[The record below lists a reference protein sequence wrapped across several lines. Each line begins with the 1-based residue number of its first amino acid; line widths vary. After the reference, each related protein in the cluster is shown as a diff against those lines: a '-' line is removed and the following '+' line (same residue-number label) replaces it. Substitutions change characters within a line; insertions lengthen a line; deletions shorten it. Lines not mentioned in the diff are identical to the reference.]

1 MNKGDVLRFSAGA
14 ASALLLAAAGLFV
27 WSSRA
32 QQEGPAVP
40 GAPPPQAA
48 AEAGL
53 DSGTPAT
60 PPAADERTREQRR
73 FDRADR
79 NRDGRITLAELTYP
93 RQRAFARLDTNH
105 DGRLSFEEWAVRT
118 LTKFSGADAN
128 HDGALTREEFA
139 TTAPHRR
146 SAARQARCNCA
157 QQAPAHADEEGEGDN
172 ESN

>member
-14 ASALLLAAAGLFV
+14 ASALLLVAAGLFI
-27 WSSRA
+27 WTSRA

-40 GAPPPQAA
+40 GAPPPQA

-139 TTAPHRR
+139 TTAPHRHP
-146 SAARQARCNCA
+146 AARQARCNCA
-157 QQAPAHADEEGEGDN
+157 QQTPASDEGDN

>member
-1 MNKGDVLRFSAGA
+1 MLRFLAGA
-14 ASALLLAAAGLFV
+14 GSALLLAAAGIFF
-27 WSSRA
+27 WTSRA

-40 GAPPPQAA
+40 GAPAARA
-48 AEAGL
+48 AETVA
-53 DSGTPAT
+53 DSGSPAE

-79 NRDGRITLAELTYP
+79 NRDGRITLDELTYA
-93 RQRAFARLDTNH
+93 RHRAFARLDTNH

-118 LTKFSGADAN
+118 LTKFSTADAN
-128 HDGALTREEFA
+128 HDNALSREEFA

-146 SAARQARCNCA
+146 TSSRQARCNCT
-157 QQAPAHADEEGEGDN
+157 QRAPAAADESDN

>member
-1 MNKGDVLRFSAGA
+1 MTRGDVLRFSAGA
-14 ASALLLAAAGLFV
+14 ASALLLAAAGLFI
-27 WSSRA
+27 WTGRA
-32 QQEGPAVP
+32 QQESAPVP
-40 GAPPPQAA
+40 GAPAVTA

-60 PPAADERTREQRR
+60 PPSADERTREQRR

-79 NRDGRITLAELTYP
+79 DRDGRITLAELTYP

-118 LTKFSGADAN
+118 LTKFSNADAN
-128 HDGALTREEFA
+128 HDAALSREEFA

-146 SAARQARCNCA
+146 APARQARCNCA
-157 QQAPAHADEEGEGDN
+157 QQAPASTDEGDN

>member
-1 MNKGDVLRFSAGA
+1 MTRGDVLRFSAGA
-14 ASALLLAAAGLFV
+14 GSALLLAAAGIFF

-32 QQEGPAVP
+32 QQDASAMPN
-40 GAPPPQAA
+40 APA
-48 AEAGL
+48 AESSGASAG
-53 DSGTPAT
+53 SAT
-60 PPAADERTREQRR
+60 PETPPSADDRTREQRR

-79 NRDGRITLAELTYP
+79 DNDGRITLAELTYP

-128 HDGALTREEFA
+128 RDGALSREEFA

-146 SAARQARCNCA
+146 TPAHQARCNCA
-157 QQAPAHADEEGEGDN
+157 QQAPAQADDGEND
-172 ESN
+172 SN

>member
-1 MNKGDVLRFSAGA
+1 MTRGDVLRFSAGA
-14 ASALLLAAAGLFV
+14 ASALLLAAAGIFI

-32 QQEGPAVP
+32 QQDATALPNAPTAEVG
-40 GAPPPQAA
+40 GASA
-48 AEAGL
+48 

-60 PPAADERTREQRR
+60 PPSADDRTREQRR

-79 NRDGRITLAELTYP
+79 DNDGRITLAELTYP
-93 RQRAFARLDTNH
+93 RQRAFQRLDTNH

-118 LTKFSGADAN
+118 LTKFSTADSN
-128 HDGALTREEFA
+128 RDGALTREEFA

-146 SAARQARCNCA
+146 PAARQARCNCTQ
-157 QQAPAHADEEGEGDN
+157 QQAAPADESDN